1 MQADRA
7 RRVGWWD
14 WIDITL
20 NSLVNYG
27 VARRVMRHNCTLQV
41 VETISALDTAPD
53 IVDTRVSW
61 DTRGAQGTHG
71 FHGTQGGHS
80 VHSGFMIHRVSSEKH
95 RNIAKPC
102 FIYKAELGIILA
114 NLPQTRCG
122 FFW

>member
-53 IVDTRVSW
+53 TVNTRVSW
-61 DTRGAQGTHG
+61 DTRGAMGTHG
-71 FHGTQGGHS
+71 FHGTQGGHMG
-80 VHSGFMIHRVSSEKH
+80 HTGFMGHK
-95 RNIAKPC
+95 
-102 FIYKAELGIILA
+102 
-114 NLPQTRCG
+114 
-122 FFW
+122 

>member
-53 IVDTRVSW
+53 TVDTRVSR
-61 DTRGAQGTHG
+61 DTRGVQGTHG
-71 FHGTQGGHS
+71 FHGTQVRHRGKM
-80 VHSGFMIHRVSSEKH
+80 GFMVHKGGTRNSQVS
-95 RNIAKPC
+95 
-102 FIYKAELGIILA
+102 
-114 NLPQTRCG
+114 
-122 FFW
+122 